1 MKNIIFF
8 IILLMMTF
16 AVNAQSELK
25 PLKVGNVVISFDK
38 TFGEQTGFPVIVK
51 TTRDNVTKTSLYRSV
66 TEAIAPIQRECG
78 HILTPNQML
87 YLYRLADEE
96 AYTYFLN
103 SNIYAALKKD

>member
-1 MKNIIFF
+1 MKNIVIFS

-16 AVNAQSELK
+16 SVNAQTELK
-25 PLKVGNVVISFDK
+25 PLKVGNVTISFDK

-66 TEAIAPIQRECG
+66 TEAITPIQRECE

-96 AYTYFLN
+96 APTWLLK
-103 SNIYAALKKD
+103 AAKVVPL